1 MDHVDLLAHRKRQDM
16 KEEIANCV
24 THGIGAALSI
34 TGLVFLVIWAAATH
48 DAYKIVSFTAFG
60 ASMVALYLASTLYHS
75 FRSPRVK
82 HFFRIL
88 DHASIYLLI
97 AGSYTPFALVNM
109 RGPWGWS
116 IFGVV
121 WGIALFGVCFKMFYV
136 AHFSVLSTI
145 LYLGMGWMALIAA
158 KPMIAAVPMGGL
170 CLLALGGLMYTVGV
184 IFYSWNSLP
193 YNHAVWHLFV
203 MAGTAFHFI
212 AVSQFV
218 LPA

>member
-1 MDHVDLLAHRKRQDM
+1 MHTVDLHLHRKKQAVR
-16 KEEIANCV
+16 EEVANSV
-24 THGIGAALSI
+24 THGIGTALSI
-34 TGLVFLVIWAAATH
+34 AGLVFLVVWASATH
-48 DAYKIVSFTAFG
+48 DAYKIVSLTAFG

-75 FRSPRVK
+75 FSAPKVK

-97 AGSYTPFALVNM
+97 AGSYTPFALVSI
-109 RGPWGWS
+109 RGPWGWT

-121 WGIALFGVCFKMFYV
+121 WGIALVGVCFKMFFV
-136 AHFSVLSTI
+136 AHFSALSTI

-158 KPMIAAVPMGGL
+158 KPILMSVPMGGIG
-170 CLLALGGLMYTVGV
+170 LLAAGGIMYTVGV
-184 IFYSWNSLP
+184 AFYAWNSLP

-212 AVSQFV
+212 AVSEFV